1 MRVTVTGATG
11 LVGGHIV
18 AALQTRGSEVTVLSR
33 DAAGARSHFAGAD
46 TAKGADVDNPHA
58 RAKPVEV
65 MQWDPISEPAPV
77 SALIGRDA
85 IIHLAGATIA
95 QRWNEK
101 SRAEITDS
109 RVLGTRHL
117 VDGIRA
123 AIGMQPDAAPKMLL
137 SSSAIGYYGDRG
149 AEPLDEEARGGSGF
163 LADICAAWEREAAVA
178 TGLGVRVAQLRTGV
192 VLDAHSGALAKMLPP
207 FRLGVGGPVAG
218 GQQYVSWIHLDDV
231 IGLALTCC
239 EDDRWSGP
247 INATAPHPA
256 TNAELSRA
264 LGRALHRPSLLPVPG
279 LAVRMLYGEMAEL
292 VTAGAR
298 VVPAKALVLG
308 YAFKH
313 PELDEALADTLS

>member
-1 MRVTVTGATG
+1 
-11 LVGGHIV
+11 
-18 AALQTRGSEVTVLSR
+18 VLSR
-33 DAAGARSHFAGAD
+33 DAAGARSRFAD
-46 TAKGADVDNPHA
+46 TDQAEGENADSGQAPT
-58 RAKPVEV
+58 KPIEV

-77 SALIGRDA
+77 AALAGRDA

-95 QRWNEK
+95 QRWNQK

-123 AIGMQPDAAPKMLL
+123 AIGSQPDAAPKMLL
-137 SSSAIGYYGDRG
+137 SSSAIGYYGNRG
-149 AEPLDEEARGGSGF
+149 AEPLDEEADGGSGF

-178 TGLGVRVAQLRTGV
+178 TELGVRVAQLRTGV
-192 VLDAHSGALAKMLPP
+192 VLDAHAGALAKMLPP
-207 FRLGVGGPVAG
+207 FRLGIGGPVAG
-218 GQQYVSWIHLDDV
+218 GQQYVSWIHLDDL
-231 IGLALTCC
+231 IALALSCC
-239 EDDRWSGP
+239 EDERWSGP
-247 INATAPHPA
+247 VNATAPHPA

-264 LGRALHRPSLLPVPG
+264 LGRALHRPSMLPVPG
-279 LAVRMLYGEMAEL
+279 LVVRMLYGEMAEL

-313 PELDEALADTLS
+313 PDLDEALADTLS